1 MTNYALGTKSIN
13 KLEGVR
19 SDLIRVVKRAI
30 ELATQDFMVLEGVRT
45 EKRQRELYGQGRSA
59 AELIKAGVDPSL
71 AKPSAKV
78 VTWTLKSNHFKQA
91 DGFGHAVDL
100 VPYPVDWNTLSK
112 FDAIADAMMQ
122 AADELG
128 VKIRHGADWDMNGKR
143 REKGESDSPHFELVN
158 N

>member
-1 MTNYALGTKSIN
+1 MFSLGTKSISR
-13 KLEGVR
+13 LEGVHP
-19 SDLIRVVKRAI
+19 DLIRLVKRAI
-30 ELATQDFMVLEGVRT
+30 ELTTQDFMVLEGVRT
-45 EKRQRELYGQGRSA
+45 EQRQRELYAQGRSA
-59 AELIKAGVDPSL
+59 AKLIAAGVNPALS
-71 AKPSAKV
+71 KPKMQV
-78 VTWTLKSNHFKQA
+78 VTWTLKSNHFVQN

-128 VKIRHGADWDMNGKR
+128 VKVRHGADWDMDGKR
-143 REKGESDSPHFELVN
+143 REKGESDNPHFELVN